1 MILTNTKATSFGL
14 SKLSGRTAQG
24 HLLGPSGGSTA
35 VGAALSDKGGSRGAP
50 PDSLRIKRRKQV
62 VFFDFFSLVG
72 TKNRYEDDKQ
82 DMTCDISI
90 KRGVCVQTN
99 FGEQN

>member
-35 VGAALSDKGGSRGAP
+35 VGATLSDMVGLCGAP

-62 VFFDFFSLVG
+62 VFFVFYSLVG
-72 TKNRYEDDKQ
+72 TKNQYEDDKQ
-82 DMTCDISI
+82 DISCDI
-90 KRGVCVQTN
+90 
-99 FGEQN
+99 

>member
-1 MILTNTKATSFGL
+1 MILTNMKAASFRL

-35 VGAALSDKGGSRGAP
+35 VGATLLDMVGSCGAP

-82 DMTCDISI
+82 DMSCDISI
-90 KRGVCVQTN
+90 KRRVCVQTN
-99 FGEQN
+99 FGERN